1 MIILRKGSLLVFY
14 AFIVKKMR
22 YFSHTLEARA
32 VLLIPVTMD
41 FGRLEHLILAQ
52 LGGSWFQFYSYV
64 HQSIFYVDLSW
75 INFSQRASHCNGLYG

>member
-1 MIILRKGSLLVFY
+1 
-14 AFIVKKMR
+14 MR

-64 HQSIFYVDLSW
+64 HRSIFYVDLSW

>member
-64 HQSIFYVDLSW
+64 HRSIFYVDRSW

>member
-14 AFIVKKMR
+14 SFIVKKMR

-64 HQSIFYVDLSW
+64 HRSIFYVDLSW

>member
-64 HQSIFYVDLSW
+64 HRSIFYVDLSW
-75 INFSQRASHCNGLYG
+75 INFSQRASHCNGLYS

>member
-1 MIILRKGSLLVFY
+1 MRKGSLLVFY

-64 HQSIFYVDLSW
+64 HRSIFYVDLSW

>member
-14 AFIVKKMR
+14 SFIVKKCGI
-22 YFSHTLEARA
+22 L
-32 VLLIPVTMD
+32 VIPWKLGPFCSVTMD

-64 HQSIFYVDLSW
+64 HRSIFYVDLSW

>member
-1 MIILRKGSLLVFY
+1 MRKGSLLVFY

-22 YFSHTLEARA
+22 YFSHTPEARA

-64 HQSIFYVDLSW
+64 HRSIFYVDLSW

>member
-14 AFIVKKMR
+14 SFIVKKMR

-64 HQSIFYVDLSW
+64 HRSIFYVDLSW
-75 INFSQRASHCNGLYG
+75 INFSQRASHCNGLYS

>member
-1 MIILRKGSLLVFY
+1 MIILHKGSILVFY

-64 HQSIFYVDLSW
+64 HRSIFYVDLSW

>member
-1 MIILRKGSLLVFY
+1 MRKGSLLVFY

-52 LGGSWFQFYSYV
+52 LGGSWFQ
-64 HQSIFYVDLSW
+64 L
-75 INFSQRASHCNGLYG
+75 

>member
-41 FGRLEHLILAQ
+41 FGRLEHLNLAQ

-64 HQSIFYVDLSW
+64 HRSIFYVDLSW
-75 INFSQRASHCNGLYG
+75 INFSQGASHCNGLYG